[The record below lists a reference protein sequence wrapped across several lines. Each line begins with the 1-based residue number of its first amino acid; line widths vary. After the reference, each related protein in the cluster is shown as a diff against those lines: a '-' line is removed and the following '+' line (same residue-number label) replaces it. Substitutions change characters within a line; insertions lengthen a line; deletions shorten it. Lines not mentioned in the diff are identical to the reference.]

1 VHIEEKRKFSS
12 KRQTPMKLKYP
23 AIIYTLFL
31 HSILQAEP
39 GLNKLPRKL
48 KNKMAASTNEDDCH
62 LQHAL

>member
-1 VHIEEKRKFSS
+1 
-12 KRQTPMKLKYP
+12 MKLKNP

-31 HSILQAEP
+31 QSILQSEP
-39 GLNKLPRKL
+39 GLNKLPRKI